1 MNQLFFKKYIGL
13 ILATAT
19 VYLLVAFLFGLLAY
33 IPAIG
38 NRFKNSIDFSGAGI
52 IIPILLLLFLFLG
65 NFALARRWTAKEKA
79 GVDTLRWQSTLRHL
93 VAIGLAIITVIYV
106 SFFFAVA
113 TAHTTNFN
121 SNNIPIYQKYP
132 VIIWVAYL
140 MCVLPSLLVI
150 IAKTRKMGARW
161 CLVISTA
168 IILRMLFQVNASSSA
183 GGYLLFGCYLVP
195 AAILLMFEKKPSV
208 FYGK

>member
-13 ILATAT
+13 ILSTAT
-19 VYLLVAFLFGLLAY
+19 VYLLVTFLFGLLAY

-52 IIPILLLLFLFLG
+52 IIPILLLVFLFLG
-65 NFALARRWTAKEKA
+65 NFALARSWAAKEKA

-93 VAIGLAIITVIYV
+93 VAIGLAIITFIYV

-113 TAHTTNFN
+113 TSHTTNFH

-150 IAKTRKMGARW
+150 IPKTRKMGARW

-183 GGYLLFGCYLVP
+183 GSYLLFGCYLVP